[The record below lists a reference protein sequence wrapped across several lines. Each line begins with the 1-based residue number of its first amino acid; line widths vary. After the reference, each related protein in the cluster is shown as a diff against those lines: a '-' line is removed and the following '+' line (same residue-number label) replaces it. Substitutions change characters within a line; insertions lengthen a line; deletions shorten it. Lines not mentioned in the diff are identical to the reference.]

1 MVANMRLLAG
11 VGPGVDGQ
19 SAPLNEALVAILDRA
34 MVGSL
39 VGMYPIMATEVRLA
53 IKRLE
58 KKLGLSWRKAGEE
71 GMGRHDWRGM
81 ER

>member
-19 SAPLNEALVAILDRA
+19 SAPLNEALVAILDRT

-39 VGMYPIMATEVRLA
+39 VGVYPIMATEVRLA
-53 IKRLE
+53 IK
-58 KKLGLSWRKAGEE
+58 
-71 GMGRHDWRGM
+71 
-81 ER
+81 